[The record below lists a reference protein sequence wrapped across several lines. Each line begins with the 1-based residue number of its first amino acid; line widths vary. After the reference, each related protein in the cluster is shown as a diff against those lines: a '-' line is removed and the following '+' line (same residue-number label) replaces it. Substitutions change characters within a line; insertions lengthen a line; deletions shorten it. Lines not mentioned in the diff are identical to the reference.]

1 MARITD
7 SFANVASDVARNGDL
22 LTVQMDRLRLIDN
35 PDGRLGVNVCKRISA
50 SLTAAGL
57 SHYPNPLPNYSNQ
70 SCRLFPAG
78 SKIDMVL
85 TALEDPHQDRVLRDF
100 NAGGNSDA
108 VALGK
113 IRDIIK
119 GLEDEEA

>member
-1 MARITD
+1 MPRNSDT
-7 SFANVASDVARNGDL
+7 FAAVASDVARNGDL
-22 LTVQMDRLRLIDN
+22 LTVQMDRLRMIDN

-50 SLTAAGL
+50 SLTAVGL

-85 TALEDPHQDRVLRDF
+85 TALEDPRQDRVLRDF
-100 NAGGNSDA
+100 NADGNSDA
-108 VALGK
+108 IAIEK
-113 IRDIIK
+113 IREIIK
-119 GLEDEEA
+119 GLEDEGS